1 MGTGE
6 EGGGPKAGSGL
17 HGPEHYISSGREW
30 IWSAVCNHVGNI
42 LLKPQ
47 VLERRKGGETASDGL
62 SASIADKV
70 FTASQDEGLREGW
83 GGWVKAATGRESQ
96 YLKVSGHQGT
106 PILVVSRGLFS
117 RMLVLTILKRQTRN
131 DARVCRL
138 ESEYNH
144 P

>member
-96 YLKVSGHQGT
+96 YLKVEWTSRDTNSGCKQRTVQQNACFNHFET
-106 PILVVSRGLFS
+106 SNE
-117 RMLVLTILKRQTRN
+117 KRCTR
-131 DARVCRL
+131 V
-138 ESEYNH
+138 
-144 P
+144 PT